1 MERYIEFITNHW
13 MLFIALL
20 VVTYLLIQ
28 ELFDNVFK
36 RYKSITPTAAVA
48 QLNTTETV
56 IIDVS
61 ETKDYNK
68 GHITDAISIPSAKLD
83 KSLGSLEK
91 YKDSPILVLCQTGAR
106 SAPACKQLHKL
117 GFHQVINVIGG
128 VQAWEDQKLP
138 VDRSGKKAK

>member
-36 RYKSITPTAAVA
+36 RYKSLAPIEAVT

-61 ETKDYNK
+61 ETKDYRK
-68 GHITDAISIPSAKLD
+68 GHITDAINIPSAKLD
-83 KSLGSLEK
+83 KGMGPIEK

-106 SAPACKQLHKL
+106 SAPACKQLYKS
-117 GFHQVINVIGG
+117 GFHQVINLIGG
-128 VQAWEDQKLP
+128 LQAWEDQKLP
-138 VDRSGKKAK
+138 IDRSGKAK

>member
-36 RYKSITPTAAVA
+36 RYKSLAPTEAVT
-48 QLNTTETV
+48 QLNTTETI

-61 ETKDYNK
+61 ETKDYRK
-68 GHITDAISIPSAKLD
+68 GHITDAINIPSAKLD
-83 KSLGSLEK
+83 KSLGPIEK

-106 SAPACKQLHKL
+106 SAPACKQLYKL
-117 GFHQVINVIGG
+117 GYRQVINLIGG
-128 VQAWEDQKLP
+128 LQAWEDQKLP
-138 VDRSGKKAK
+138 IDRSGKAK